1 MRKLRWSTPVNTYKV
16 FRGVR
21 LPAGGSGRWRWHDA
35 AGAYGYIELTIDDD
49 DVEYNV
55 RRAEGTP

>member
-16 FRGVR
+16 FGGVR
-21 LPAGGSGRWRWHDA
+21 LAGGSGRWRWHDA
-35 AGAYGYIELTIDDD
+35 AGANGYIELTID